1 MILVCGENVIDF
13 IPSEEKKEYFKAC
26 IGGSPLNTALSLGR
40 LNQKVYFFSRI
51 SNDFFGEKII
61 NFLNKNNVNTSLVQ
75 RTDDLTAV
83 AIVSDKKN
91 PQFSFHAAQTADR
104 NINEYSLDNNFR
116 DNLSLAHFSSISL
129 VLEPGSETYFKMMKD
144 LQKKSL
150 ISIDPNIRE
159 SLIPNK
165 NFYIDRFKQFLTIA
179 DIIKLSDEDFEYF
192 ASLKDKDSI
201 IKKWILNNK
210 VSVIILTQGPIGVT
224 LYTKKYKI
232 SIKSIKTKVV
242 DTIGAGDSF
251 QAGVISWLMNNN
263 FIFKN
268 KLKNIGQNRMEVL
281 SRLR

>member
-104 NINEYSLDNNFR
+104 NINEYSLDNDFR

-179 DIIKLSDEDFEYF
+179 DIIKLSDEDFDYF

-201 IKKWILNNK
+201 IKEWKHIVENK
-210 VSVIILTQGPIGVT
+210 IASDIDDQLDFDIAEFL
-224 LYTKKYKI
+224 KKRI
-232 SIKSIKTKVV
+232 
-242 DTIGAGDSF
+242 
-251 QAGVISWLMNNN
+251 
-263 FIFKN
+263 N
-268 KLKNIGQNRMEVL
+268 KR
-281 SRLR
+281 

>member
-1 MILVCGENVIDF
+1 M
-13 IPSEEKKEYFKAC
+13 
-26 IGGSPLNTALSLGR
+26 
-40 LNQKVYFFSRI
+40 
-51 SNDFFGEKII
+51 
-61 NFLNKNNVNTSLVQ
+61 Q

-104 NINEYSLDNNFR
+104 NINEYSLDNDFR

-192 ASLKDKDSI
+192 ASLKEKDSI
-201 IKKWILNNK
+201 IKEWI
-210 VSVIILTQGPIGVT
+210 
-224 LYTKKYKI
+224 
-232 SIKSIKTKVV
+232 
-242 DTIGAGDSF
+242 F
-251 QAGVISWLMNNN
+251 
-263 FIFKN
+263 
-268 KLKNIGQNRMEVL
+268 MEF
-281 SRLR
+281 